1 MHARGSQTSHF
12 QDLTPGAC
20 ARGAHREPFGR
31 GVTPHIFG
39 ARASHLASA
48 DVTVGSWFSAP
59 GIRTQAPF
67 DAREPPVRRC
77 PRCRRRE
84 RRRSTT
90 ASRHV
95 HAMAPQLLR
104 LARRPRKSDVTPISL
119 HETLE
124 SIMTLKYAHAGVAS
138 RRWLLRRVRCAHA
151 PTAATMRRTTSTAT
165 DSEWVQKVLL
175 VRASNK

>member
-1 MHARGSQTSHF
+1 MPPAGAAAR
-12 QDLTPGAC
+12 LP
-20 ARGAHREPFGR
+20 RGGLML
-31 GVTPHIFG
+31 VST
-39 ARASHLASA
+39 L
-48 DVTVGSWFSAP
+48 
-59 GIRTQAPF
+59 
-67 DAREPPVRRC
+67 C
-77 PRCRRRE
+77 
-84 RRRSTT
+84 RSTHDEFI
-90 ASRHV
+90 ARHV

-104 LARRPRKSDVTPISL
+104 LARRPRKSEVTPISL

-165 DSEWVQKVLL
+165 DSEWVPTVLL